1 MNTTGKF
8 SCCVIGETT
17 LLVQCCEQLLR
28 RGNTIHGVISPNPDL
43 IHWASARDIVHT
55 TPDNDLAGFLR
66 QQPFDY
72 LFSIVNNAVL
82 PEKILR
88 IARKISINFHD
99 APLPRYGGLHATSW
113 ALMNRE
119 RTHGIT
125 WHVMAPKIDAGGI
138 LKQKLVPIADTDTA
152 LSLNIKC
159 YQAAAD
165 AFAELIEE
173 LAAGTAVET
182 VQNLSDRTYY
192 PRYRRPAVACVINW
206 DAPAEEIDALARA
219 LDFGPYPNP
228 LGVPKTLLA
237 NAWIIVPKVHI
248 LPSSSRAAPGTV
260 VAADDQGITVA
271 TRSRDIRITAVAG
284 IDGDSLSMQQLIEN
298 FGIKRGHCFTSPE
311 PHAAERL
318 TSIYNETCCHESYWR
333 SELSSLQPLSLPDMS
348 LEGARRAQQGSRCFT
363 IAVPDAGDCAAA
375 CGIERRHY
383 ISALFAAFLTRH
395 TGVADF
401 HIGYKPAALTEKING
416 FEGLFASM
424 LPLHLSIDTKQ
435 TASQQLSLL
444 ASQIQSAEKHAT
456 YPRDLA
462 LRYPELRA
470 AALPRYPIVL
480 EHAADSETVSVHQD
494 AALALIVAQDGK
506 SCLLVCDIVQVD
518 EQYAISMKNQ
528 FSAFLKAAG
537 IAPGE
542 QLSRLPLVSAEEKKN
557 IIEHWN
563 DTRREFNTDTC
574 IHELFEQQVLRQPD
588 AIATIYEG
596 TEMTYAD
603 LNTRA
608 NQIARHLQKQGV
620 TPGMLVGVCLDRSHN
635 MIAGLLGILKAGCA
649 YVPLEPSMPA
659 ERIAT
664 ILDSSGI
671 SAVLSEERYAG
682 MTRHPGVATIFIDQD
697 GERMLQADDGQN
709 LPRAAQP
716 DDLAYVIYTSG
727 STGKPKGVAVTHRPA
742 INLFEWAYRTCSF
755 SEQDCVLFITSLGFD
770 LSVFDIFGMLGC
782 GGKIYIVEEHKRRD
796 TGYLARTLCEENIT
810 FWDSAPATLQLLI
823 PTLKAQ
829 PQPVKNTGFRQVF
842 LSGDWIP
849 ITLPDEIRAVFP
861 GAQVMGLGGATEAT
875 VWSNYFPVNRVE
887 PNWRSIPYG
896 RPMQNCRYYIL
907 DEHQAVCPPGV
918 TGDLYIAGAC
928 LSRGYLNEP
937 ELTDRS
943 YIPDPFSAQQGE
955 RMYRT
960 GDLARYFPDGTIEF
974 LGRSDFQVKIR
985 GYRIELG
992 EIEQVLR
999 RHELIKEAVVTVQQ
1013 DPNGD
1018 QKLVAYLISVN
1029 GALPAPREL
1038 RSHAARYLPDYM
1050 VPNLF
1055 ARLESFPIS
1064 PNGKV
1069 DRKQLPW
1076 PLRQPAAEHEA
1087 AASVVVPVSGD
1098 RESLTALLAGYFRE
1112 ILDVTSISPD
1122 DDFFDLGVTSLNL
1135 IQMAEQLHQKQG
1147 IDISVETFLDNPTIR
1162 AVAAHILKDAPA
1174 DFQFI
1179 GAELTLPSAAA
1190 GSATPARQ
1198 EPAGV
1203 HDVIELDLVRFSDEA
1218 YEGRSCRRSFSSS
1231 AMPLRTFAQFLGL
1244 LKQEKVQ
1251 GKEKYLYPSAGG
1263 LNAVQTYLYIR
1274 NNRVEGLNG
1283 GMYYYHPIRHALIPV
1298 DANQS
1303 IDPDIVHP
1311 ANREMIENAGF
1322 VIFFIAQLAAIE
1334 PVYSTLS
1341 AALVTLDTGYMGQL
1355 LMGRQRRYAIGL
1367 CPIAGISSEKVR
1379 DLFKL
1384 DDSNMFVH
1392 CLAGGFVNSA
1402 AAYAAAEKQADTIAG
1417 YIRRTGQG
1425 LIGCYAGTAL
1435 ERTGLEAVA
1444 AARLAA
1450 LNALTDAE
1458 HEDLHQLQLHLR
1470 KFAQEQINDS
1480 LPPITYL
1487 HNEYLLR
1494 STQRSFLQKP
1504 VSFNTFSGFMAL
1516 LKKETVAG
1524 RTKYLYPSAGGMYAV
1539 DTYVHIK
1546 QGAVEQVPE
1555 GIYYYHPDLHVMSR
1569 ICTRP
1574 ATGIRSA
1581 HLPGNRSY
1589 YAEAG
1594 FSIFLIARVNA
1605 LQPVFGSESLYLAML
1620 ESGYIG
1626 QVLMDNQA
1634 QFNMGVCPIGAMRF
1648 DLIRPDFK
1656 LDAGQRLVHSF
1667 LCGPVERTVS
1677 LAGHACLKIL

>member
-1 MNTTGKF
+1 
-8 SCCVIGETT
+8 
-17 LLVQCCEQLLR
+17 
-28 RGNTIHGVISPNPDL
+28 
-43 IHWASARDIVHT
+43 
-55 TPDNDLAGFLR
+55 
-66 QQPFDY
+66 
-72 LFSIVNNAVL
+72 
-82 PEKILR
+82 
-88 IARKISINFHD
+88 
-99 APLPRYGGLHATSW
+99 
-113 ALMNRE
+113 MNRE

-138 LKQKLVPIADTDTA
+138 LKQKLIPIADTDTA

-173 LAAGTAVET
+173 LAAGTAAET

-192 PRYRRPAVACVINW
+192 PRYRRPAAACVINW

-228 LGVPKTLLA
+228 LGVAKTLLGS
-237 NAWIIVPKVHI
+237 AWIIVTKMHMLASSSKRHPGPWWQQTTRA
-248 LPSSSRAAPGTV
+248 LPSPR
-260 VAADDQGITVA
+260 
-271 TRSRDIRITAVAG
+271 RSRDMRITAAAG
-284 IDGDSLSMQQLIEN
+284 IDGACLSMRQLIDT
-298 FGIKRGHCFTSPE
+298 FGIKRGHCFTSPK
-311 PHAAERL
+311 PHTAERL
-318 TSIYNETCCHESYWR
+318 TRVYNETCCHESYWR
-333 SELSSLQPLSLPDMS
+333 KHLSCLQPLSLPDMS
-348 LEGARRAQQGSRCFT
+348 LEGAPRESRLAKCFT

-383 ISALFAAFLTRH
+383 ISALFAAFLARH

-401 HIGYKPAALTEKING
+401 YIGYKPAALTETLNG
-416 FEGLFASM
+416 FEGLFASR

-462 LRYPELRA
+462 LRCPELRA

-494 AALALIVAQDGK
+494 AALALIVAQNGK

-518 EQYAISMKNQ
+518 EQYALSLKNQ
-528 FSAFLKAAG
+528 FVAFLKAVAA
-537 IAPGE
+537 APDE

-588 AIATIYEG
+588 AIATIFES
-596 TEMTYAD
+596 TTVTYSE

-620 TPGMLVGVCLDRSHN
+620 TPGMLVGVCLDRSHD

-682 MTRHPGVATIFIDQD
+682 MTRHPGVATIFMDQD
-697 GERMLQADDGQN
+697 GERMLQTDDGQN

-727 STGKPKGVAVTHRPA
+727 STGRPKGVAVTHRPA
-742 INLFEWAYRTCSF
+742 INLFEWVYRTCSF

-796 TGYLARTLCEENIT
+796 AGYLARTLCEENIT
-810 FWDSAPATLQLLI
+810 FWDSAPAALQLLI
-823 PTLKAQ
+823 PSLNAQ

-861 GAQVMGLGGATEAT
+861 GAQVMSLGGATEAT

-887 PNWRSIPYG
+887 SNWRSIPYG

-918 TGDLYIAGAC
+918 TGDLYIAGEC

-974 LGRSDFQVKIR
+974 LGRSDFQVKVR

-1013 DPNGD
+1013 DPGGD

-1029 GALPAPREL
+1029 GDLPAPREL

-1076 PLRQPAAEHEA
+1076 PLRQPAAEQQA
-1087 AASVVVPVSGD
+1087 AASV
-1098 RESLTALLAGYFRE
+1098 LLPMT
-1112 ILDVTSISPD
+1112 V
-1122 DDFFDLGVTSLNL
+1122 
-1135 IQMAEQLHQKQG
+1135 
-1147 IDISVETFLDNPTIR
+1147 R
-1162 AVAAHILKDAPA
+1162 A
-1174 DFQFI
+1174 
-1179 GAELTLPSAAA
+1179 
-1190 GSATPARQ
+1190 
-1198 EPAGV
+1198 
-1203 HDVIELDLVRFSDEA
+1203 
-1218 YEGRSCRRSFSSS
+1218 
-1231 AMPLRTFAQFLGL
+1231 
-1244 LKQEKVQ
+1244 
-1251 GKEKYLYPSAGG
+1251 
-1263 LNAVQTYLYIR
+1263 
-1274 NNRVEGLNG
+1274 
-1283 GMYYYHPIRHALIPV
+1283 
-1298 DANQS
+1298 
-1303 IDPDIVHP
+1303 
-1311 ANREMIENAGF
+1311 
-1322 VIFFIAQLAAIE
+1322 
-1334 PVYSTLS
+1334 
-1341 AALVTLDTGYMGQL
+1341 
-1355 LMGRQRRYAIGL
+1355 
-1367 CPIAGISSEKVR
+1367 
-1379 DLFKL
+1379 
-1384 DDSNMFVH
+1384 
-1392 CLAGGFVNSA
+1392 
-1402 AAYAAAEKQADTIAG
+1402 
-1417 YIRRTGQG
+1417 
-1425 LIGCYAGTAL
+1425 
-1435 ERTGLEAVA
+1435 
-1444 AARLAA
+1444 
-1450 LNALTDAE
+1450 
-1458 HEDLHQLQLHLR
+1458 
-1470 KFAQEQINDS
+1470 
-1480 LPPITYL
+1480 
-1487 HNEYLLR
+1487 
-1494 STQRSFLQKP
+1494 
-1504 VSFNTFSGFMAL
+1504 
-1516 LKKETVAG
+1516 
-1524 RTKYLYPSAGGMYAV
+1524 
-1539 DTYVHIK
+1539 
-1546 QGAVEQVPE
+1546 
-1555 GIYYYHPDLHVMSR
+1555 
-1569 ICTRP
+1569 
-1574 ATGIRSA
+1574 
-1581 HLPGNRSY
+1581 
-1589 YAEAG
+1589 
-1594 FSIFLIARVNA
+1594 
-1605 LQPVFGSESLYLAML
+1605 
-1620 ESGYIG
+1620 
-1626 QVLMDNQA
+1626 
-1634 QFNMGVCPIGAMRF
+1634 
-1648 DLIRPDFK
+1648 
-1656 LDAGQRLVHSF
+1656 
-1667 LCGPVERTVS
+1667 
-1677 LAGHACLKIL
+1677 